1 METLLL
7 FLAHGKTH
15 IVIMINTK
23 RNDGQYNDF
32 RLVAPTYVISKSQER
47 HVCDQLISSVD
58 DRKDRLQFA
67 NTVKRGVDP
76 LTRLDL
82 IA

>member
-1 METLLL
+1 
-7 FLAHGKTH
+7 
-15 IVIMINTK
+15 MINTK
-23 RNDGQYNDF
+23 RNDGQFIDF

-47 HVCDQLISSVD
+47 HVCDQLISSVAD
-58 DRKDRLQFA
+58 HYDRIPFA
-67 NTVKRGVDP
+67 NTVKRGVDH